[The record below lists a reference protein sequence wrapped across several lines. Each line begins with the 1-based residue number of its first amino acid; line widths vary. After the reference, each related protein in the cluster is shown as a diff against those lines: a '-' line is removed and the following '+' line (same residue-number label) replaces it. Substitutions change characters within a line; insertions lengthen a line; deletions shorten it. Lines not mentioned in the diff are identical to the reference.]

1 MGLWSHSAG
10 AMGLLWKA
18 MWRRKQ
24 NVSVPIKR
32 EKRGQRTASR
42 KQRETTSQCEGTEY
56 GSLGWNISH
65 SDTRGK
71 DERQRKQAQNEKE
84 RKDWLNC
91 ERQIFISCAVLNAKD
106 VSAYCRA
113 CFLNPLGVFLVPDSL
128 VEEEEW
134 GGRALGSKKAACL
147 SDIAKRYI
155 SLAVF
160 PRLT

>member
-42 KQRETTSQCEGTEY
+42 QQRETTSQCEGTEY

-113 CFLNPLGVFLVPDSL
+113 WFSEPFGCFPCAWLLSGGGGVRRQSTGFKES
-128 VEEEEW
+128 
-134 GGRALGSKKAACL
+134 CL
-147 SDIAKRYI
+147 P
-155 SLAVF
+155 VWHC
-160 PRLT
+160 